1 MQKLIDTKE
10 IKTNPEIIFQWF
22 ININKNYKSW
32 HPEHISWD
40 WEKGDPFQI
49 GSKAIVKEYVHG
61 EVHSFKSTITNIEKN
76 KLIEYKFLFPMS
88 IIVTGGSFIFSKTD
102 SGCIFTA
109 VLTFRS
115 GKILSKIFKK
125 RMEAIIKHMRA
136 EGENLKKL
144 LEIDKI

>member
-10 IKTNPEIIFQWF
+10 IKTTPENIFQWF

-40 WEKGDPFQI
+40 WKNGEPFQI
-49 GSKAIVKEYVHG
+49 GSKAIVKEYIHG
-61 EVHSFKSTITNIEKN
+61 KVHSLKSIITNIEKN

-88 IIVTGGSFIFSKTD
+88 IIVTGGSFIFSNTD

-109 VLTFRS
+109 TLTFRS

-125 RMEAIIKHMRA
+125 QMEAIIKHMKE
-136 EGENLKKL
+136 EGDNLKKI
-144 LEIDKI
+144 LEKDKT